1 MEDLIKRID
10 DAIIARADSRAS
22 RKYLGAS
29 SLGEVCDR
37 KLWYSFHQPTKIL
50 DARVNRIFDLGN
62 LIEDYLV
69 KLLRDAGYTVHD
81 KDEEGKQFGF
91 EDGIIAGNSD
101 GVIVVDGVPM
111 LLEFKSYNT
120 KRFAELK
127 KSGVQSSD
135 PKYYGQ
141 VNVYMKYLELDQCL
155 FIAMD
160 KNTSE
165 LYFQTVKYDPIEAH
179 YLVNRGK
186 GIAEELNVENIS
198 KKYSHISSFGCKFCD
213 YRKICWRGDEETISK
228 DT

>member
-1 MEDLIKRID
+1 
-10 DAIIARADSRAS
+10 
-22 RKYLGAS
+22 
-29 SLGEVCDR
+29 
-37 KLWYSFHQPTKIL
+37 
-50 DARVNRIFDLGN
+50 
-62 LIEDYLV
+62 
-69 KLLRDAGYTVHD
+69 
-81 KDEEGKQFGF
+81 
-91 EDGIIAGNSD
+91 
-101 GVIVVDGVPM
+101 
-111 LLEFKSYNT
+111 
-120 KRFAELK
+120 
-127 KSGVQSSD
+127 
-135 PKYYGQ
+135 
-141 VNVYMKYLELDQCL
+141 MKYLELDQCL